1 VTPPDQPPETLR
13 APAPGTGPFRG
24 HAAASA
30 AIGILTVGAALAIAE
45 VAGYFTGQ
53 ATTPVDAT
61 GSAIIS
67 LSPAQVKEF
76 VIQRLGTH
84 DKPLLIIG
92 VLVVLA
98 LLSVVAGHLAL
109 LRPRAGA
116 VLVVAVG
123 VVGAAAAV
131 TRPGNGPSSLV
142 PSVAGT
148 AAAVTV
154 MRWLAKLYQH
164 GQGTRRAAYEAIQSA
179 PAAAPRLP
187 DPDRRRFL
195 AASAGTTAAAAL
207 VGIGAGKLA
216 GEKYTVTSARSALR
230 IPRPARLAAT
240 PAGLHPNIPGLE
252 PFFTP
257 NDSFYRVDTALVLP
271 QVNPSAWK
279 LRITGMV
286 DRPVEITYE
295 QLLRRPL
302 EEHDMTLSCVSNPVG
317 GPYVGNARWVGAQL
331 APLLREAGIHSGAT
345 QLLATSAD
353 GMTVGT
359 PLESVLDGRAA
370 LLAVAMNGAPLP
382 VQHGFP
388 CRVLVPGFYGYSSA
402 CKWVTELQVTTY
414 QNVLPY
420 WVQQGY
426 GQIGTMNIASQISVP
441 NAGQVAA
448 GPVTVAGIAWAT
460 HRGIDAVEVR
470 ADNGP
475 WRPARIAAQD
485 TPDTWRQWTYDWN
498 ATPGP
503 HTLQVRA
510 VDDSGAVQT
519 GVQAQPFPSG
529 ATGWHTISVNVT

>member
-1 VTPPDQPPETLR
+1 V
-13 APAPGTGPFRG
+13 
-24 HAAASA
+24 ASTV
-30 AIGILTVGAALAIAE
+30 IGLLTVGVALAVAE
-45 VAGYFTGQ
+45 VVGYFTGQ

-67 LSPAQVKEF
+67 LSPAAVKEF
-76 VIQRLGTH
+76 FIQRLGTN
-84 DKPLLIIG
+84 DKPLLVIG
-92 VLVVLA
+92 VLVVLVV
-98 LLSVVAGHLAL
+98 LSVVAGHLAL
-109 LRPRAGA
+109 RRPRAGTA
-116 VLVVAVG
+116 LVVAIG

-131 TRPGNGPSSLV
+131 TRPANGPSSLL

-148 AAAVTV
+148 AVAVAV
-154 MRWLAKLYQH
+154 MRWLARMYQRS
-164 GQGTRRAAYEAIQSA
+164 QGTRRAAFDAVQPVPEAV
-179 PAAAPRLP
+179 PRLP
-187 DPDRRRFL
+187 APDRRRFL
-195 AASAGTTAAAAL
+195 AASAGTAAAAVL
-207 VGIGAGKLA
+207 VGFGADKFA
-216 GEKYTVTSARSALR
+216 SEKYAVTSARTAVR
-230 IPRPARLAAT
+230 IPKPAQLATT
-240 PAGLHPNIPGLE
+240 PAGLHPDVPGLE
-252 PFFTP
+252 PFFIP

-271 QVNPSAWK
+271 QVDPSAWR

-286 DRPVEITYE
+286 DRPVEITYD

-302 EEHDMTLSCVSNPVG
+302 EQHDMTLSCVSNPVG

-345 QLLATSAD
+345 QLLATSTD

-359 PLESVLDGRAA
+359 PLESVLDGRDA

-414 QNVLPY
+414 QDAVPY

-426 GQIGTMNIASQISVP
+426 AQIGTMKIASQISVP
-441 NAGQVAA
+441 SSSQVAA

-460 HRGIDAVEVR
+460 HRGIAAVELRV
-470 ADNGP
+470 DNGP

-485 TPDTWRQWTYDWN
+485 TPDTWRQWSYDWQ
-498 ATPGP
+498 ATRGS

-510 VDDSGAVQT
+510 TDDSGAVQT
-519 GVQAQPFPSG
+519 AVQAQPFPSG
-529 ATGWHTISVNVT
+529 ASGWHTISVNVT

>member
-1 VTPPDQPPETLR
+1 M
-13 APAPGTGPFRG
+13 
-24 HAAASA
+24 ASTV
-30 AIGILTVGAALAIAE
+30 IGLLTVGAALAAAE

-61 GSAIIS
+61 GSAVIS
-67 LSPAQVKEF
+67 LSPAPLKEF
-76 VIQRLGTH
+76 FIQRLGTH

-92 VLVVLA
+92 VLA
-98 LLSVVAGHLAL
+98 LLAVLSIVAGHLAL
-109 LRPRAGA
+109 RRPRAGTA
-116 VLVVAVG
+116 LVVAVG

-131 TRPGNGPSSLV
+131 SRPGTGPSSLL
-142 PSVAGT
+142 PSAAGT
-148 AAAVTV
+148 AVAVAV
-154 MRWLAKLYQH
+154 MRWLARMYQR
-164 GQGTRRAAYEAIQSA
+164 GQGTGRPVYDAIQ
-179 PAAAPRLP
+179 PVPGAAPGLP

-195 AASAGTTAAAAL
+195 AASAGTAAVAAL
-207 VGIGAGKLA
+207 AGFGAAKLA
-216 GEKYTVTSARSALR
+216 SEKYTVTSARGAVR
-230 IPRPARLAAT
+230 IPKPARLAAT
-240 PAGLHPNIPGLE
+240 PAGLHPDIPGLE
-252 PFFTP
+252 PFFIP

-271 QVNPSAWK
+271 QVNPSAWT
-279 LRITGMV
+279 LRISGMV
-286 DRPVEITYE
+286 DRTVEITYG
-295 QLLRRPL
+295 QLLRRSL

-382 VQHGFP
+382 VEHGFP

-402 CKWVTELQVTTY
+402 CKWVTELRVTTY
-414 QNVLPY
+414 QDVLPY

-426 GQIGTMNIASQISVP
+426 AEIGTMKIASQISVP
-441 NAGQVAA
+441 GSGQVAA

-460 HRGIDAVEVR
+460 HRGIAAVELRV
-470 ADNGP
+470 DNGP

-485 TPDTWRQWTYDWN
+485 TPDTWRQWSYDWQ
-498 ATPGP
+498 ATPGR

-510 VDDSGAVQT
+510 TDDSGAVQT
-519 GVQAQPFPSG
+519 GAQAQPFPSG